1 VIRNIVCVLAASL
14 FIANGSA
21 PAQSIGKDARVNL
34 RVEGRELSAIVD
46 YLREQSGANLV
57 LLPGH
62 NPKISL
68 ELSDVSWR
76 DALSVAAEAAGC
88 VVSVRTGGIL
98 VVEKPVPVTYETTEP
113 VDITELINMIGKMAS
128 ANIVVAP
135 EVKGSISLRLTNVP
149 WRDALDVAVKTLG
162 YTVIEENRGILR
174 VVDPVTLQAQMSTKS
189 YQLRY
194 IRPKSKFKPQI
205 KSEFLQPITLVKTSG
220 NEDIAKTFTVLEALR
235 KALSGGG
242 ELDYVEA
249 QNVVIVRD
257 TDQVHGEI
265 KSMLDRL
272 DVEPAQVFVDV
283 KFVSTLNND
292 ILDLGV
298 DYGDNGPRVVVGGGQ
313 IPTTLP
319 FGLGGGDWEDV
330 ISVSELGHNAPVN
343 DSVNALGAL
352 TVPDTVF
359 GVLSFTGVNATL
371 KMLQRDV
378 KSEVIQAPKV
388 IALDG
393 VEATIFVGETIR
405 YAEAKT
411 EQGQA
416 GGLSLSLTEAEGS
429 PVDVGF
435 QLLIVPH
442 VVPGTNTLTMEVI
455 PKETSLSGTGQ
466 SALAPAGFDVF
477 TIGAGGQEGTIALP
491 RTRSST
497 IVTTMLL
504 ESGQTAMIGGLT
516 TEQDTETNS
525 RVPFLSDIPLLGELF
540 EHDKSERTRR
550 SLLVFLTPHIV
561 HTGTDTERVVQSE
574 LLRRRARLKDE
585 VEAMMTPETKA
596 LYRKLKERADK
607 QGGDDAEVGSGS
619 KDD

>member
-1 VIRNIVCVLAASL
+1 VIRKTVCVLAAAFAL
-14 FIANGSA
+14 SA
-21 PAQSIGKDARVNL
+21 PAIAQSIGKDARVSL
-34 RVEGRELSAIVD
+34 RVESRELAEVVD

-57 LLPGH
+57 LLPGEY
-62 NPKISL
+62 PKISVQ
-68 ELSDVSWR
+68 LSDVSWR
-76 DALSVAAEAAGC
+76 DALDVAAETAGC

-98 VVEKPVPVTYETTEP
+98 VIERPVRVKYETTEP
-113 VDITELINMIGKMAS
+113 TDITKVIDLIGKLAG

-135 EVKGSISLRLTNVP
+135 EVTGTISLRLNDVP

-162 YTVIEENRGILR
+162 FTVIEENRGILR
-174 VVDPVTLQAQMSTKS
+174 VVDPVTLQAQMVTKS

-205 KSEFLQPITLVKTSG
+205 KSEFLQPIQVSQAKNDDVS
-220 NEDIAKTFTVLEALR
+220 KTFTVLEALR
-235 KALSGGG
+235 KALTGGG

-249 QNVVIVRD
+249 QNVIIVRD
-257 TDQVHGEI
+257 TAQVHDEI
-265 KSMLDRL
+265 KQMIDRL

-313 IPTTLP
+313 VPTTLP
-319 FGLGGGDWEDV
+319 FGLNGGDWED
-330 ISVSELGHNAPVN
+330 IIAVSELGHSAPVN
-343 DSVNALGAL
+343 DSNVALGSL

-371 KMLQRDV
+371 KMLQRDT
-378 KSEVIQAPKV
+378 KSEVIQAPKI

-416 GGLSLSLTEAEGS
+416 GGLSLALTEAESS

-477 TIGAGGQEGTIALP
+477 TIGAGGEEGTIALP

-516 TEQDTETNS
+516 TDQDTRTDS
-525 RVPFLSDIPLLGELF
+525 AVPYLSQVPLLGELF
-540 EHDKSERTRR
+540 KHEKSERTRR
-550 SLLVFLTPHIV
+550 SLLVFLTPTIV
-561 HTGTDTERVVQSE
+561 HTGADTEKIVQGE
-574 LLRRRARLKDE
+574 LLRRRSRLKDE
-585 VEAMMTPETKA
+585 VESLMTPETKA
-596 LYRKLKERADK
+596 IYEKLKEKKEGKKADN
-607 QGGDDAEVGSGS
+607 
-619 KDD
+619 